1 MKCGGKKTTS
11 KPKGSSTKKCEG
23 KKKGGFK
30 K

>member
-11 KPKGSSTKKCEG
+11 KPKGSSPNKCGG
-23 KKKGGFK
+23 KKKGGCK